1 MKTNYNL
8 FRDYNSSLGRY
19 IQSDPIGLSGGLN
32 SYAYAGQNSLSYFDI
47 NGLAQCTLKFYLNK
61 GNFDGILTCIS
72 DIDNSMLQLRAAAG
86 NNIGIK
92 CKNNP
97 RIECQRLSEI
107 GPLPAGYWK
116 IDHQKV
122 TDKTKN
128 ANGIVLDAFK
138 ETKTYGRKYF
148 RIHHCENAFGP
159 SVKTPPCSAGC
170 VTLNKK
176 EMEQLKE
183 FLLRDFNQYKD
194 MKNQENSTIN
204 ILYVDDILGVKP

>member
-1 MKTNYNL
+1 MQSQDLIHNTTEIVNYELN
-8 FRDYNSSLGRY
+8 
-19 IQSDPIGLSGGLN
+19 GGLN

-72 DIDNSMLQLRAAAG
+72 DIDNKMLELRAAAG

-97 RIECQRLSEI
+97 SIECQRMKKI
-107 GPLPAGYWK
+107 GPIPAGYWK
-116 IDHQKV
+116 IDHIQQ
-122 TDKTKN
+122 TDKTIN
-128 ANGIVLDAFK
+128 YNGIVLKPFD
-138 ETKTYGRKYF
+138 KTEDYGRTLF

-159 SVKTPPCSAGC
+159 SLKSPACSEGC

-176 EMEQLKE
+176 AMALLKD
-183 FLLRDFNQYKD
+183 FLLKDFNQYKD
-194 MKNQENSTIN
+194 TQDKNTIN
-204 ILYVDDILGVKP
+204 ILYVDDVLGVKP